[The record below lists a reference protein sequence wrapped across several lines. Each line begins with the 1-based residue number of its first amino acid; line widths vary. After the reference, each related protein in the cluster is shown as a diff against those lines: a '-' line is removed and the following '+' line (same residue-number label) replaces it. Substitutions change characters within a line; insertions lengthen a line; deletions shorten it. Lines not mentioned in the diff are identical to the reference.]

1 MSLSLGQHYFHNGD
15 INPDITVH
23 YSDSFSKPPR
33 FTFLIYLKISISFS
47 LIFLNDC
54 KLSKSLI
61 SRWFLFMLCGGSIV
75 YLFESHAVNDTK
87 ANKYSH
93 SFDDI
98 DDLNQGTANFE
109 LYLSGIYDISYIH
122 FWIINQLEDDEN
134 RAMLTTMHSPSP
146 DFNYPNVCFNNPFGK
161 LIDDK
166 TLSAALSFA
175 LQFAFFSL

>member
-109 LYLSGIYDISYIH
+109 LYLSGIYDKSYMIHHISVFGFLISSRTTRTGRC
-122 FWIINQLEDDEN
+122 WQRCTLQALISIIPMFASIIPLEN
-134 RAMLTTMHSPSP
+134 WLMIKHCQPH
-146 DFNYPNVCFNNPFGK
+146 
-161 LIDDK
+161 
-166 TLSAALSFA
+166 
-175 LQFAFFSL
+175 